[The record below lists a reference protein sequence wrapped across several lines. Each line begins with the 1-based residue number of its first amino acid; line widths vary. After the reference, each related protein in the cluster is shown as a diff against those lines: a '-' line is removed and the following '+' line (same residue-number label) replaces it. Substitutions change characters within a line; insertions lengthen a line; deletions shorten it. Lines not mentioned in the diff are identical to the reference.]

1 MPCVISIG
9 RIASDLAAMPE
20 LNPAARVVV
29 TGAAPRAALG
39 GPRLEPRAIAEAG
52 GILRMSLAGLGVA
65 GGEADRLAD
74 RLRELLVT

>member
-20 LNPAARVVV
+20 LNPAALVEVI
-29 TGAAPRAALG
+29 GAEAREALG
-39 GPRLEPRAIAEAG
+39 GERLAPRAIAEAG
-52 GILRMSLAGLGVA
+52 GVLRIGLAGLGVA
-65 GGEADRLAD
+65 GEEADRLAD